1 MKTHATQHDTPI
13 GTLAING
20 MGRIGR
26 TLFRLLHQ
34 KNALHNLVAVNDI
47 MPKENLIYL
56 LKYDSIR
63 GPLQAEIISTDNGF
77 SIDGHEI
84 FYSQQPAINK
94 LPWGNHQIAVAIEA
108 TGLFANQADASQHL
122 KYAKRVLLST
132 YGKDI
137 TSTIWGVNHQ
147 EVTSAT
153 KIISPGDCTINCVA
167 PLIKVVQHNWGI
179 DSLHINVIQGY
190 TTRQELL
197 DAPYKGLRRGRAAG
211 HSIIPFEV
219 NIAPVLENIFPALN
233 GKIESMSTR
242 VPIPCGAL
250 ADISIFLHNAA
261 GAGDVNAM
269 LTQASETDLKNI
281 TAITFDPI
289 VSADIL
295 GNSHSSV
302 IDGSLTR
309 VTAGHHLKLMAW
321 FDNEWGYTNRLLNW
335 VEMLGENK

>member
-1 MKTHATQHDTPI
+1 MKTHSTQHDTI

-34 KNALHNLVAVNDI
+34 KKALHNLVAVNDI
-47 MPKENLIYL
+47 MSKENLIYL
-56 LKYDSIR
+56 LKYDSVR
-63 GPLQAEIISTDNGF
+63 GPLHAEIQSTTNGF
-77 SIDGHEI
+77 SIEGQEI
-84 FYSQQPAINK
+84 FYSQQSDVRQ
-94 LPWGNHQIAVAIEA
+94 LPWSALKIDVVIEA
-108 TGLFANQADASQHL
+108 TGLLANQIDASQHL
-122 KYAKRVLLST
+122 VYAKRVLLST
-132 YGKDI
+132 YSKDI
-137 TSTIWGVNHQ
+137 ASTIWGVNHQ
-147 EVTSAT
+147 DVNPST

-167 PLIKVVQHNWGI
+167 PLMKVVQRNWGI
-179 DSLHINVIQGY
+179 NSLHINVIQGY

-219 NIAPVLENIFPALN
+219 NIAAVLENIFPLLI

-242 VPIPCGAL
+242 VPVPCGAL
-250 ADISIFLHNAA
+250 ADISIFLQNAA
-261 GAGDVNAM
+261 EASAVNAL
-269 LTQASETDLKNI
+269 LTNASQTDLKNI

-295 GNSHSSV
+295 GNPHSSV

-321 FDNEWGYTNRLLNW
+321 FDNEWGYANRLLNW
-335 VEMLGENK
+335 VEKLG